1 MTFVKGGEGGEE
13 EEVKLLNA
21 PAGLSERK
29 QEMNEQPHKQ
39 AMVVCIREVCW
50 EDEVRRLQKKAL
62 TSGDTAKG
70 CRLFCLLRSRG
81 EKGKKVVD
89 KTFRHH

>member
-1 MTFVKGGEGGEE
+1 MTFVKGGENGEE

-29 QEMNEQPHKQ
+29 QEMNEQPHKS
-39 AMVVCIREVCW
+39 AMVVCVREVCW
-50 EDEVRRLQKKAL
+50 EDAVRRLQKKAL
-62 TSGDTAKG
+62 NCGDTAKG
-70 CRLFCLLRSRG
+70 RRLFWLLCSKG